1 MSSSKIKFVYVTYIV
16 STPEK
21 IFEAI
26 IKPEIARQY
35 WGHENV
41 SDWKP
46 GSKWQHI
53 RDNADHTINIAGDVV
68 ECSPPKRLVI
78 TWSGASKYDDKSQH
92 SRVTFD
98 LEPYDD
104 MVRLT
109 VTHDELEEG
118 GDMARMINNGWP
130 RVLSSM
136 KSFLETGKSIDLF
149 ASPKN
154 ANK

>member
-1 MSSSKIKFVYVTYIV
+1 MNSSKIKFVYVTYIV

-35 WGHENV
+35 WAHENV

-46 GSKWQHI
+46 GSKWEHFSSNEA
-53 RDNADHTINIAGDVV
+53 RTLNIAGDVV
-68 ECSPPKRLVI
+68 ECNPPKRLVVS
-78 TWSGASKYDDKSQH
+78 WSGASKYDDKSQH
-92 SRVTFD
+92 SRVTFE
-98 LEPYDD
+98 LEPFVD

-109 VTHDELEEG
+109 VTHDELAEDGE
-118 GDMARMINNGWP
+118 MARMINNGWP

-136 KSFLETGKSIDLF
+136 KSFLETGKPIDVF